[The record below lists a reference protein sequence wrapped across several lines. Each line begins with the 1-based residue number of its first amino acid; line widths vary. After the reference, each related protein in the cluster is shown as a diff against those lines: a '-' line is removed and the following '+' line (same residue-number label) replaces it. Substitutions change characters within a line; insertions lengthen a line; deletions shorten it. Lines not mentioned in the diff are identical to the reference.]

1 MRNKKLLL
9 VSTIGLLCLLLL
21 FAGMNNAVTAEE
33 FPEDDMTM
41 IIPWPSGGFTDVAVR
56 PFAHWFEDYFGEN
69 VVIDNIE
76 GAGGV
81 IGSQAIED
89 ADPDGH
95 TFGTTS
101 ISTVTARLTA
111 PDPPDMDKVDA
122 LGQIF
127 TSPATLTVNADS
139 EWETIDEFVE
149 FARENP
155 GTVTVANTGVGA
167 SVHIFALAFEE
178 IADIDVV
185 HVPYDGSEQPTVAV
199 LGGHVDAT
207 LNILPDVADHV
218 RTGDLRMLAIGTHER
233 HDDFPDVPTFLEEDY
248 DFTMGNYTGF
258 VIPTG
263 VEEYRL
269 DILEEAI
276 AKAMEDE
283 ELIKH
288 LEDAGY
294 VPEYLN
300 AEEFSE
306 AIDQTVESIDEM
318 IEEGLLDIEAEE

>member
-1 MRNKKLLL
+1 MNSKKTVLAIS
-9 VSTIGLLCLLLL
+9 VMLCLTLV
-21 FAGMNNAVTAEE
+21 FAGFNGVVRAES
-33 FPEDDMTM
+33 FPEDDLDL

-56 PFAHWFEDYFGEN
+56 PFAHWFEDYFDQT
-69 VVIDNIE
+69 VVVDNRT

-81 IGSQAIED
+81 IGSKAIED
-89 ADPDGH
+89 AEPNGY

-111 PDPPDMDKVDA
+111 PNPPNMDNVDA

-149 FARENP
+149 YAKENP
-155 GTVTVANTGVGA
+155 GMVTIANTGVGA
-167 SVHIFALAFEE
+167 SVHIFSLAFEE
-178 IADIDVV
+178 VADINVI

-199 LGGHVDAT
+199 LGGHIDAT

-218 RTGDLRMLAIGTHER
+218 RSGSLRMLAIATHER
-233 HDDFPDVPTFLEEDY
+233 HDDFENVPTFLEEGY

-258 VIPTG
+258 VAPKGIPQ
-263 VEEYRL
+263 ERL
-269 DILEEAI
+269 NILEDAI
-276 AKAMEDE
+276 AEAMQDE
-283 ELIKH
+283 SIIKH
-288 LEDAGY
+288 LEDSGY

-300 AEEFSE
+300 AEEFD
-306 AIDQTVESIDEM
+306 AVLKDTVESIDNM
-318 IEEGLLDIEAEE
+318 IEEGLLDIEN